1 MKPDRNVVDHA
12 FSSFNPRLRHFVM
25 FFTSTGPRQRGVVRK
40 EGVML
45 APRFPECQRGREPC
59 HQDGGQGSN
68 RGSWMAFTR
77 SAQDGRRRARA
88 SEQNRI
94 ALRPAS
100 SPWATVSGE
109 RDAEWRARG
118 GALGPGLDPP
128 RERPPP
134 LGLLG
139 GPVGGL
145 PA

>member
-77 SAQDGRRRARA
+77 AGSTAAILRAT
-88 SEQNRI
+88 SEGDRKSTRLN
-94 ALRPAS
+94 S
-100 SPWATVSGE
+100 SH
-109 RDAEWRARG
+109 
-118 GALGPGLDPP
+118 
-128 RERPPP
+128 
-134 LGLLG
+134 
-139 GPVGGL
+139 
-145 PA
+145 